1 MGCHKNNWR
10 HAWGKKKQSPTNK
23 PIGPAFKK
31 WSKQRNPVSAEASD
45 HVSVLVN
52 HSSYTEK
59 NLTSKSP

>member
-1 MGCHKNNWR
+1 MPGE
-10 HAWGKKKQSPTNK
+10 KKQSPTNK